1 MDFGLCDRPSPSLVR
16 HFIAHSW
23 GLYRPIV
30 AVPVVWNLLAVPSRK
45 ITKTTLDRS
54 RELRYRAGVFGHASP
69 RLERNEVLTNIVVS
83 VVRTC
88 TRFALPVVIFS
99 VLLSIGAGFYTARN
113 FSINTDI
120 NKLISPDLDWRKR
133 DNQFEEAFDRERLIL
148 AVVEAATPELTS
160 SAAKALTAKLQAD
173 KKNFEAITALGSG
186 EFFEKNG
193 LLFLPT
199 EEVGKVAG
207 QLESAAPLIEIMAG
221 DPSIRGLTGAL
232 ETGLAGVKR
241 GQVKLDNA
249 APPFNLIS
257 ETVETVLAKGDATF
271 SWRELTSDK
280 PLTDSD
286 KRAFIEIKPI
296 IDYSALEP
304 GKAATDAIRQAA
316 ADLKF
321 PTEYHA
327 RVRLTGP
334 VPIANEEYA
343 TVQDG
348 AITNGIGTVVIVLV
362 ILWMALHSGKI
373 IFAVFVNLFIGLA
386 ITTAVGLMMVGSLNL
401 LSIAFA
407 VLFIGLGVD
416 FGIQFSVRYRSERF
430 KNDNLTLALENAA
443 RRSAVPL
450 SLAAMATAAGFLCFL
465 PTDYKGISELGKIA
479 GAGMLVAFVTSIT
492 VLPAL
497 LDLLNPPGEKEP
509 VGYAFLAPLD
519 LFLEK
524 HRVPIIVG
532 TLLVT
537 VAGLPLLHY
546 MKFDF
551 NPINLRNS
559 KVESIATFLDLRKDP
574 NTGAN
579 AINVMTRSEADAKKI
594 EAKLE
599 KLPEVSRVM
608 SLDSFVPDDQPAKL
622 KLIGQ
627 AARTLGPALNP
638 DSVDPAPSDQENVES
653 LKSSVDSLRKT
664 AGDGKGPG
672 AVAARRLADALQKL
686 AGSNQATRDKA
697 QDVFV
702 APMKIVFDQ
711 LRNTL
716 QAQTVTLQNLPPE
729 LVDSWKT
736 KDGLM
741 RVEVEPK
748 GDPNDNDNLRRF
760 ADAVLAAEPTAI
772 GGPVSILKSGDVI
785 VKAFIHAGIL
795 ALVTIGLLLWLTLR
809 RVVDVL
815 MTLVPLLVAGIVTL
829 EICVLIGLPLNFA
842 NIVALPLLLGVGV
855 AFKIYYVTAWRQ
867 GRTNL
872 LQSSL
877 TRAIFFSALTTATA
891 FGSLWLSSHP
901 GTASMGKLLALSLV
915 TTLAAV
921 LLFQPALMG
930 KPREVKEEDIANDVT

>member
-1 MDFGLCDRPSPSLVR
+1 M
-16 HFIAHSW
+16 
-23 GLYRPIV
+23 
-30 AVPVVWNLLAVPSRK
+30 
-45 ITKTTLDRS
+45 
-54 RELRYRAGVFGHASP
+54 
-69 RLERNEVLTNIVVS
+69 LTNIVVS

-88 TRFALPVVIFS
+88 TRFALPVVIIS

-257 ETVETVLAKGDATF
+257 ETVETVLAKGNATF

-622 KLIGQ
+622 KLIAQ
-627 AARTLGPALNP
+627 AAKTLGPALNP

-686 AGSNQATRDKA
+686 ADSNQATRDKA

-729 LVDSWKT
+729 LVNSWKT